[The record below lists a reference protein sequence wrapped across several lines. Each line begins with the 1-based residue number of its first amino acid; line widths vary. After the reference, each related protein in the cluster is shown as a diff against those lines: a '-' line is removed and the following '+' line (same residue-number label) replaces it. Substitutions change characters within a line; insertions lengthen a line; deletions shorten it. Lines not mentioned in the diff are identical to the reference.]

1 MYQVCIYIIY
11 IYKERERYFIFFM
24 YILYHVFLLVAGEPN
39 EVTEGPP
46 CWILLLS
53 VALEGQPMST
63 LTEEMAMRNH

>member
-1 MYQVCIYIIY
+1 
-11 IYKERERYFIFFM
+11 M